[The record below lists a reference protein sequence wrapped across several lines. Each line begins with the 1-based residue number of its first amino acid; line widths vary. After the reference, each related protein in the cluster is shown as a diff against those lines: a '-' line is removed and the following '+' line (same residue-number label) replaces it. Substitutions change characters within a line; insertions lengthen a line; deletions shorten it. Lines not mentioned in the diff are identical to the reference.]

1 MWCEVWCKVGCECG
15 LRLSVVDGC
24 VMKGC
29 EVWCEGRVRCEG
41 CGSSRG
47 LGIC

>member
-1 MWCEVWCKVGCECG
+1 MVRGLCEMWCEGCV
-15 LRLSVVDGC
+15 RWNVSVVC
-24 VMKGC
+24 SC

-41 CGSSRG
+41 CGGSQG